1 MRKKLLTTG
10 NVAAMLGVSPKTVLF
25 WCRTAALPHWRL
37 PGGSRDRRIEPNALA
52 AYLRAKE
59 VPLPAELSAMLRGL
73 VVGATSVTRA
83 AILQCTD
90 AVDFADDAL
99 EAGAALAQPYA
110 WLIVD
115 GYSGLAPLIATK
127 YPDALVIVGED
138 DERTYTNAV
147 RHPVSVVAIQQY
159 IDARIK

>member
-10 NVAAMLGVSPKTVLF
+10 NVARMLGVAPKTVLG
-25 WCRTAALPHWRL
+25 WCANDALPHWRL

-73 VVGATSVTRA
+73 VVGATSATRA
-83 AILQCTD
+83 AVLACTD
-90 AVDFADDAL
+90 VVDFVDDAL
-99 EAGAALAQPYA
+99 DAGAALTLPYA

-115 GYSGLAPLIATK
+115 GYSGLAPLVTAK
-127 YPDALVIVGED
+127 YPDALVCVGED

-147 RHPVSVVAIQQY
+147 CHPVSVAAIQQY
-159 IDARIK
+159 INARVK